1 MSKVAVFPGSFSP
14 FTIGH
19 EEVVRQALPMFD
31 KIIIA
36 LGINTEKKEYFSLDQ
51 RKKWIEKIYCNN
63 DKIEISNYEGL
74 TINFCKEKEASYI
87 IRGIRDTHDF
97 QFEKRICH
105 MNKSLNNKIETIFFI
120 TPVEVSHIS
129 SSLIREIHKNG
140 GDVKM
145 FLPKEVKL

>member
-36 LGINTEKKEYFSLDQ
+36 IGINTEKKEHFSLDK
-51 RKKWIEKIYCNN
+51 RKKWIKKIYCNN
-63 DKIEISNYEGL
+63 DNIEISNYKGL
-74 TINFCKEKEASYI
+74 TTDFCKEKEASYI

-97 QFEKRICH
+97 QFEKRIYH
-105 MNKSLNNKIETIFFI
+105 MNKSINKKIETVFFI